1 MSIAQSVNDKIAM
14 NAITLAFGDRSL
26 EDKYLE
32 TYRLNSIRTILTY
45 TPWMAII
52 LTVSMGVFFW
62 AYQFQQSL
70 GYLYCIGM
78 MFMGGLYLHFRYFPP
93 SYRLLEIII
102 AIGAIGFGWFD
113 SAFLILLPQFHN
125 FVWLVV
131 AVHMVSSSIALPVR
145 FLSAVVNQSLVLLGL
160 VYIAIGLSD
169 LAIVDVFVQIVL
181 LNGIAGL
188 CIFAAYWRE
197 KVLREN
203 FLQQEKIT
211 LYSQALKSEMEKGR
225 KIQRDFLPT
234 RIPQIQNCDI
244 ATYFHPALQLS
255 GDFYDVFTLPGNR
268 VGLVIADVS
277 DKGVGSALFMALLR
291 SLIRVFSGQT
301 AEHLPYTKM
310 GTPPDKAILRN
321 GMDSSD
327 FDPSAVLNAV
337 SLSNEY
343 IANEHGD
350 EGMFATLFF
359 GILNP
364 SSGTLTYVNG
374 GHEPLFIVGK
384 EGINGRLNTT
394 GPAVGIMAGTQY
406 RADNVQLE
414 KGEILFGFTDGV
426 TEARSSFD
434 KLYTRTRLEESVQNG
449 SFESAK
455 DFLENVKS
463 NLFDFIERAPQS
475 DDITMLAVRWEE
487 EAL

>member
-1 MSIAQSVNDKIAM
+1 MTFI
-14 NAITLAFGDRSL
+14 
-26 EDKYLE
+26 
-32 TYRLNSIRTILTY
+32 
-45 TPWMAII
+45 PWMAII
-52 LTVSMGVFFW
+52 LTVGFVIFSW
-62 AYQFQQSL
+62 AYQVQQPIL
-70 GYLYCIGM
+70 YLYCIGM
-78 MFMGGLYLHFRYFPP
+78 VSFGGLYFHFRYFPP

-102 AIGAIGFGWFD
+102 IMSAVGFGWLD
-113 SAFLILLPQFHN
+113 SSLLIFIPQLHN
-125 FVWLVV
+125 YVWGIVVIHVV
-131 AVHMVSSSIALPVR
+131 ATSLAIPAR
-145 FLSAVVNQSLVLLGL
+145 FLSAVASQVLVLLGFE
-160 VYIAIGLSD
+160 YIAFGLSD
-169 LAIVDVFVQIVL
+169 LAIAAAFFQVL
-181 LNGIAGL
+181 FLNAVAII
-188 CIFAAYWRE
+188 CFHTAYWRE

-203 FLQQEKIT
+203 FLHQEKNT
-211 LYSQALKSEMEKGR
+211 LYSQALNDELEKGR
-225 KIQRDFLPT
+225 KIQKDFLPT

-301 AEHLPYTKM
+301 AEHIPYTRT
-310 GTPPDKAILRN
+310 GTPPEKTILRN

-384 EGINGRLNTT
+384 GGINGRLNTT
-394 GPAVGIMAGTQY
+394 GPAVGMMPGTQY
-406 RADNVQLE
+406 KTDSIQLE
-414 KGEILFGFTDGV
+414 KGDILFGFTDGV
-426 TEARSSFD
+426 TEARSPLD
-434 KLYTRTRLEESVQNG
+434 ELYTRIRLEKCVQN
-449 SFESAK
+449 SPLESATA
-455 DFLENVKS
+455 FLENVKS
-463 NLFDFIERAPQS
+463 NLFDFIEQAPQS
-475 DDITMLAVRWEE
+475 DDITMLAVRWGNL
-487 EAL
+487 AASK